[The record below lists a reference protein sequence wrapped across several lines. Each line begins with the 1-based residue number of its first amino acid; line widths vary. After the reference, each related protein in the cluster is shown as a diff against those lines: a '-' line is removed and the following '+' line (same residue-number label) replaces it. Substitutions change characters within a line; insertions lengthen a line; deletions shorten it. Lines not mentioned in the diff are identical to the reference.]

1 MHRLGNILFGAATFA
16 PGEEYRQFQFRFTCA
31 ILLFSALITAI
42 LHLAVLGGQAVLDP
56 LYEWVSRAYLVLSV
70 AFYALLRGRPRRL
83 MPVAVIFAAVSCLLH
98 AATLTLNVP
107 DELRIIWFLLNLPGI
122 YLVLG
127 SRAGAAVSVATAI
140 FIVAVNS
147 HLPTPYSP
155 SAIVTFLMGMAYLSI
170 LFHAYSSKSV
180 SFHHAMVEANRR
192 LADMATRD
200 PLTGVLNARGYYAA
214 SDGMIGVALRAGS
227 PFSVLFIDLDHF
239 KRINDTYG
247 HDAGDTVLRE
257 VAACLSRCAR
267 ASDAVGRI
275 GGEEFS
281 VFLPGTDLSGATRM
295 AEKLRA
301 DIEALMP
308 VIDGAPLRI
317 TASIGVARSSHGH
330 KTIADIQRQADQ
342 AMYEAKRQGRNRV
355 TAFS

>member
-1 MHRLGNILFGAATFA
+1 MHRLEIALFGTAAFG
-16 PGEEYRQFQFRFTCA
+16 PGEEFRRFQYRLTCI
-31 ILLFSALITAI
+31 ILLVSAIITLF
-42 LHLAVLGGQAVLDP
+42 LHLAVWAGQAVLDP
-56 LYEWVSRAYLVLSV
+56 VYIWVSRGYLVLSLL
-70 AFYALLRGRPRRL
+70 FYGLLRDRPHRL
-83 MPVAVIFAAVSCLLH
+83 IPLAGCFSAVSCLLH
-98 AATLTLNVP
+98 GATLTLNVP
-107 DELRIIWFLLNLPGI
+107 DELRIIWFLLNLPAT

-127 SRAGAAVSVATAI
+127 LRVGDAIAIGSAA
-140 FIVAVNS
+140 FIVAINS
-147 HLPTPYSP
+147 RLPVPYSP
-155 SAIVTFLMGMAYLSI
+155 SAVVTCLMGLAYLALFFRAFTAKSI
-170 LFHAYSSKSV
+170 
-180 SFHHAMVEANRR
+180 SFHHAMVEANRQ

-214 SDGMIGVALRAGS
+214 SDSQISRALRGGA

-239 KRINDTYG
+239 KKINDTHG
-247 HDAGDTVLRE
+247 HEAGDTVLRE
-257 VAACLSRCAR
+257 VAACLRRNCR
-267 ASDAVGRI
+267 DSDMVGRI

-281 VFLPGTDLSGATRM
+281 IFLPDTDLSGATRL

-308 VIDGAPLRI
+308 EITTGPLRV

-330 KTIADIQRQADQ
+330 KTIADIQRLADQ